1 MLKLQQKVNFIYLLH
16 DGDRGRCE
24 DLFHQEKSYFISG
37 NKIFGR
43 IMNLLYTY
51 TGKYLSLFLLIYIKN
66 SK

>member
-1 MLKLQQKVNFIYLLH
+1 MLKLQQKVNFIHLLH

-51 TGKYLSLFLLIYIKN
+51 T
-66 SK
+66 